1 MLSLYF
7 IPLAIESNAAGGIN
21 RDSVNVYSSL
31 GSLFYDPYYQMSL
44 PEVAQGASL
53 TVMVSFTPSNSCPSV
68 GCNMSIGF
76 AFDTVPNYTT
86 SASGY
91 TNASNAN
98 PSNTFTALPGQPYVV
113 SFSAT
118 APTTGSNFYAHQY
131 QVDIVNYAKANNRT
145 SSESFLDSLNGYVAI
160 ISPAQQ
166 SYWLANKN
174 LTTMASAYSG
184 VFSSVLS
191 SPNSYHYSQ
200 TVSFITQSTTSA
212 SKASTQYSEG
222 NFASANSS
230 EVLALGQYQLAV
242 SSYQSGASSLDNT
255 NNTYQSL
262 LPYGALLL
270 GIGALIA
277 GIGLAI
283 GAFRKS
289 A

>member
-1 MLSLYF
+1 M
-7 IPLAIESNAAGGIN
+7 
-21 RDSVNVYSSL
+21 SV
-31 GSLFYDPYYQMSL
+31 
-44 PEVAQGASL
+44 
-53 TVMVSFTPSNSCPSV
+53 
-68 GCNMSIGF
+68 GF

-98 PSNTFTALPGQPYVV
+98 PSNTLTALPGQIYAV
-113 SFSAT
+113 SFTVT
-118 APTTGSNFYAHQY
+118 APTTASNLYAHQY
-131 QVDIVNYAKANNRT
+131 RIDIVNLQKADNH
-145 SSESFLDSLNGYVAI
+145 SSTQTLLNPTIEGPVAI

-166 SYWLANKN
+166 SYWFANKN

-200 TVSFITQSTTSA
+200 TVSLITQSTTSA

-222 NFASANSS
+222 NFAAANSS
-230 EVLALGQYQLAV
+230 EVLALSQYQQAV
-242 SSYQSGASSLDNT
+242 SSYQSGASSLDNS

-262 LPYGALLL
+262 VPYGALLL

-283 GAFRKS
+283 GAFRRS